1 VLGKGEGFRERK
13 TPASEVEGLSSP
25 QGVIMSFVTENPRG
39 GCVLSGI
46 NSVLAAID
54 HVCPILHSGPG
65 CCMQTTAAEQGQS
78 GHKHACFVS
87 GVSLPS
93 SNMLEKEVVFG
104 GVNKLRTTIQ
114 GAIDIIDAQAYFVL
128 TGCTAGII
136 GDDIQSVT
144 DEFTEKGH
152 KVYAIDTPG
161 FAGDSL
167 LGYETVWNT
176 FIDKVIQPATE
187 KKADLVNIFGIVPYH
202 DPFWAGTLEE
212 IERILNKLGLKV
224 NTFFTK
230 HQGID
235 AVEHCSE
242 AALNIIINPWLFKGP
257 AKKFEEKFGVP
268 SIRFPFIPVG
278 ATDTTRFVRE
288 VASALKLDDAL
299 VEKVIKEEEDY
310 VYSYLAQSIGQLS
323 WKRFAV
329 AGDASNAIALTRYL
343 ANDYSFS
350 PVLVVIT
357 ENIFRPEDKERIIKE
372 ITELEY
378 ANPPKIVFASDQWE
392 INQAIRN
399 EPEDISLLVGS
410 TNEKEVALEKGIQYL
425 NATFPMNERLVF
437 NRTYSGY
444 RGSLTLTEDLYDNL

>member
-1 VLGKGEGFRERK
+1 
-13 TPASEVEGLSSP
+13 
-25 QGVIMSFVTENPRG
+25 MSFVTENPRG
-39 GCVLSGI
+39 GCVLAGI
-46 NSVLAAID
+46 NSVLAAIN

-65 CCMQTTAAEQGQS
+65 CCMQTTAAEQGNS

-114 GAIDIIDAQAYFVL
+114 GAIEVIDADAYFVL

-136 GDDIQSVT
+136 GDDIASVT
-144 DEFTEKGH
+144 DEFTAKGH
-152 KVYAIDTPG
+152 KVYAIETPG

-176 FIDKVIQPATE
+176 FLDKVIQPPRNKEERVQSGGTSIPAGSPSTGSPRP
-187 KKADLVNIFGIVPYH
+187 LVNIFGIVPYH
-202 DPFWAGTLEE
+202 DPYWSGSLEE
-212 IERILNKLGLKV
+212 IDRILSKLGIEV

-235 AVEHCSE
+235 VIEHCSE
-242 AALNIIINPWLFKGP
+242 ADLNIIINPWLFNGP
-257 AKKFEEKFGVP
+257 AKKFEKKFGVP
-268 SIRFPFIPVG
+268 SLRFPFVPVG
-278 ATDTTRFVRE
+278 ATDTSRFVRE
-288 VASALKLDDAL
+288 VAAALKLDSAL
-299 VEKVIKEEEDY
+299 VDKVIAEEEDY

-329 AGDASNAIALTRYL
+329 AGDASSAIGLTRYL

-357 ENIFRPEDKERIIKE
+357 ETIYRPEDKERIIQN
-372 ITELEY
+372 ISQLEY
-378 ANPPKIVFASDQWE
+378 ATPPKIVFASDQWE
-392 INQAIRN
+392 INQTILN

-410 TNEKEVALEKGIQYL
+410 TNEKEIGLEKQIQFL
-425 NATFPMNERLVF
+425 NATFPLNDRLVF
-437 NRTYSGY
+437 NRTYAGY
-444 RGSLTLTEDLYDNL
+444 RGSLTFTEDLYDNL

>member
-1 VLGKGEGFRERK
+1 
-13 TPASEVEGLSSP
+13 
-25 QGVIMSFVTENPRG
+25 MSLVTENPRG

-136 GDDIQSVT
+136 GDDIQSVV
-144 DEFTEKGH
+144 DEFTENGH
-152 KVYAIDTPG
+152 KVFAIDTPG

-176 FIDKVIQPATE
+176 FIDKVIQPARPENERGTQSGPG
-187 KKADLVNIFGIVPYH
+187 ADSDASRPLVNLFGVVPYH

-212 IERILNKLGLKV
+212 LDRILSRLGLRV

-230 HQGID
+230 HQGLDVI
-235 AVEHCSE
+235 EHCSE
-242 AALNIIINPWLFKGP
+242 AALNIIVNPWLFKGP
-257 AKKFEEKFGVP
+257 AEKFEKKFGVP
-268 SIRFPFIPVG
+268 SIRFPHLPVG
-278 ATDTTRFVRE
+278 ATDTTKFVRQ
-288 VASALKLDDAL
+288 VAEALKLDNAL
-299 VEKVIKEEEDY
+299 VEKVISEEEDY

-350 PVLVVIT
+350 PVLVIIT
-357 ENIFRPEDKERIIKE
+357 EQIWRPEDKERITKA
-372 ITELEY
+372 ITDLEY
-378 ANPPKIVFASDQWE
+378 ATPPKIVFASDQWE
-392 INQAIRN
+392 INQAIKN
-399 EPEDISLLVGS
+399 ESEEITLLVGS

-437 NRTYSGY
+437 NRTYAGY